1 MDGLDLDIN
10 NYTIKDL
17 ETFFK
22 INASNKAYT
31 AADIELR
38 EAEIREALLSSGHI
52 DKKFKRDLIM
62 FLETAKDWLIV
73 AKCKN
78 ESAIK
83 PYRNTA
89 KTEQYPASREAMP
102 RTEELMVR
110 PDTPYVNTYNSEY
123 FPGAMNPLKTRVIS
137 KCLNIDTRFR
147 DNITTSNS
155 SDFMVTLPV
164 RLQKVVSMQITAI
177 EFPVSFY
184 GISSKYGNHHF
195 YISVACQPQ
204 SQYDNKYDENGG
216 DVFTESRVVKIKD
229 GNYNASDLIDEINN
243 SMVQLESNIVIDAS
257 NIDTNSLFQYV
268 EFTLDITESGSGT
281 GKVNVTHTTETLGN
295 KIISISLD
303 FTRDINGIP
312 DTTPVTSKIG
322 MNLGFLKR
330 KYEGALSYTSETLI
344 EPANIRYLYLAIDD
358 FNNNVNNHFIS
369 AFNQSILSPNILA
382 RISVKGSYF
391 SLMMETDLLT
401 STEPRKYFGPV
412 DIQKLHIQV
421 YDDHGRILDTN
432 NSNFSCCILFK
443 MLYDL

>member
-281 GKVNVTHTTETLGN
+281 GKVNITHTTETLGN
-295 KIISISLD
+295 KIISIALD

-358 FNNNVNNHFIS
+358 FNNNVNNHYIS

>member
-195 YISVACQPQ
+195 YISVECQPQ

-243 SMVQLESNIVIDAS
+243 SMIQLESNIVIDAS

-281 GKVNVTHTTETLGN
+281 GKVNLTHTTETLGN

-303 FTRDINGIP
+303 FTRDINGIL

-412 DIQKLHIQV
+412 DIQKLHVQV

>member
-155 SDFMVTLPV
+155 SDFMLTLPV

-195 YISVACQPQ
+195 YISVECQPQ

-391 SLMMETDLLT
+391 SLMMETDLLN

-412 DIQKLHIQV
+412 DIQKLHVQV

>member
-1 MDGLDLDIN
+1 MDGLDLNIN

-17 ETFFK
+17 ERFFSVDS
-22 INASNKAYT
+22 SNKTYT

-38 EAEIREALLSSGHI
+38 EAEIRETLLSSGHI

-62 FLETAKDWLIV
+62 FLETAKDWLTV

-78 ESAIK
+78 TSSIK
-83 PYRNTA
+83 PYRNTT
-89 KTEQYPASREAMP
+89 KNDRFTSDQYPASREAMP
-102 RTEELMVR
+102 RTDELMVR
-110 PDTPYVNTYNSEY
+110 QETPYVNTYNSEY
-123 FPGAMNPLKTRVIS
+123 FPGIMNPLKTRVIT

-147 DNITTSNS
+147 DNRISSNS
-155 SDFMVTLPV
+155 SDFLVTLPV
-164 RLQKVVSMQITAI
+164 RLQKVVSMQISAF

-184 GISSKYGNHHF
+184 GISSKYGNNYF
-195 YISVACQPQ
+195 YIEATSDIGPGQTFVEQR
-204 SQYDNKYDENGG
+204 
-216 DVFTESRVVKIKD
+216 TVVIKD
-229 GNYNASDLIDEINN
+229 GNYNASDLINEINN
-243 SMVQLESNIVIDAS
+243 AMIPT
-257 NIDTNSLFQYV
+257 DTSGNSLFNYIQFLV
-268 EFTLDITESGSGT
+268 DISETGSGT
-281 GKVNVTHTTETLGN
+281 GKVSVAPIDSLQGET
-295 KIISISLD
+295 ITSIFLD
-303 FTRDINGIP
+303 FTRDINGLP
-312 DTTPVTSKIG
+312 DKTPVTSKIG

-330 KYEGALSYTSETLI
+330 KYEGAISYTSETLI

-391 SLMMETDLLT
+391 SLMMETDLLL
-401 STEPRKYFGPV
+401 STQPRKYFGPV

>member
-155 SDFMVTLPV
+155 SDFMLTLPV

-195 YISVACQPQ
+195 YISVECQPQ

-216 DVFTESRVVKIKD
+216 DVFTESRVVRIKD

-281 GKVNVTHTTETLGN
+281 GKVNITHTTETLGN
-295 KIISISLD
+295 KIISIALD

>member
-1 MDGLDLDIN
+1 MDGLDLNIN

-17 ETFFK
+17 ERFFN
-22 INASNKAYT
+22 IDSSNKKYT

-38 EAEIREALLSSGHI
+38 EAEIRETLLSSGHI

-62 FLETAKDWLIV
+62 FLETAKDWLTV

-78 ESAIK
+78 TSSIK
-83 PYRNTA
+83 PYRNTT
-89 KTEQYPASREAMP
+89 KTDMRTSDQYPASREVMP
-102 RTEELMVR
+102 RTDELMVR
-110 PDTPYVNTYNSEY
+110 PETPYVNTYNSEY
-123 FPGAMNPLKTRVIS
+123 FPGIMNPLKTRIIT

-147 DNITTSNS
+147 DNILSSNS
-155 SDFMVTLPV
+155 SDFVITLPV
-164 RLQKVVSMQITAI
+164 RLQKVVSMQISAF

-184 GISSKYGNHHF
+184 GISSKYGNNYF
-195 YISVACQPQ
+195 YIEATSDIGPGQTFVEQR
-204 SQYDNKYDENGG
+204 
-216 DVFTESRVVKIKD
+216 TVVIRD
-229 GNYNASDLIDEINN
+229 GNYNASDLINEIN
-243 SMVQLESNIVIDAS
+243 SAMIPT
-257 NIDTNSLFQYV
+257 DTSGNSLFNYIQ
-268 EFTLDITESGSGT
+268 FTLDITETGSGT
-281 GKVNVTHTTETLGN
+281 GKVSVAPIDSLQGQTIT
-295 KIISISLD
+295 SIFLD
-303 FTRDINGIP
+303 FTRDINGLP
-312 DTTPVTSKIG
+312 DKTPVSSKIG

-391 SLMMETDLLT
+391 SLMMETDLLL

>member
-110 PDTPYVNTYNSEY
+110 PDTPYVNTFNSEY

-155 SDFMVTLPV
+155 SDFMLTLPV

>member
-22 INASNKAYT
+22 INASNKSYN

-89 KTEQYPASREAMP
+89 KPEQYPASREAMP

-110 PDTPYVNTYNSEY
+110 QDTPYVNTYSSEY
-123 FPGAMNPLKTRVIS
+123 FPGIMNPLKTRVIS
-137 KCLNIDTRFR
+137 KLLNIDTRFR
-147 DNITTSNS
+147 DNMTTTNS
-155 SDFMVTLPV
+155 SDFLVSLPV
-164 RLQKVVSMQITAI
+164 RLQKVVSMQISAF

-184 GISSKYGNHHF
+184 GISSKYGNNYF
-195 YISVACQPQ
+195 YIEVTS
-204 SQYDNKYDENGG
+204 DLGG
-216 DVFTESRVVKIKD
+216 EIFTETCTVVIKD
-229 GNYNASDLIDEINN
+229 GNYNASDLIDEINTAMIPLN
-243 SMVQLESNIVIDAS
+243 DDGEP
-257 NIDTNSLFQYV
+257 DTNSSFNYIK
-268 EFTLDITESGSGT
+268 FSLDISQTGSGT
-281 GKVNVTHTTETLGN
+281 GKV
-295 KIISISLD
+295 IIEPLTSLQGQSVIAIFLD

-312 DTTPVTSKIG
+312 DKTPTTSKIC

-330 KYEGALSYTSETLI
+330 KYEGGKSYTSETLI
-344 EPANIRYLYLAIDD
+344 EPATIRYLYLAIDD
-358 FNNNVNNHFIS
+358 FNNNVNNHYIS

-391 SLMMETDLLT
+391 SLMMETDLIT
-401 STEPRKYFGPV
+401 TTEPRKYFGPV

-421 YDDHGRILDTN
+421 FDDHGRILDTN
-432 NSNFSCCILFK
+432 NSNFSFCILFK

>member
-195 YISVACQPQ
+195 YISVECQPQ

-268 EFTLDITESGSGT
+268 EFTLDITGSGSGT
-281 GKVNVTHTTETLGN
+281 GKVNLTHKTETLGN

-303 FTRDINGIP
+303 FTRDINGIL

>member
-22 INASNKAYT
+22 INASNKVYT

-155 SDFMVTLPV
+155 SDFMLTLPV

-195 YISVACQPQ
+195 YISVECQPQ

-391 SLMMETDLLT
+391 SLMMETDLLN

-412 DIQKLHIQV
+412 DIQKLHVQV

>member
-1 MDGLDLDIN
+1 
-10 NYTIKDL
+10 
-17 ETFFK
+17 
-22 INASNKAYT
+22 
-31 AADIELR
+31 
-38 EAEIREALLSSGHI
+38 
-52 DKKFKRDLIM
+52 
-62 FLETAKDWLIV
+62 
-73 AKCKN
+73 
-78 ESAIK
+78 
-83 PYRNTA
+83 
-89 KTEQYPASREAMP
+89 
-102 RTEELMVR
+102 MVR

-295 KIISISLD
+295 KIISIALD

-391 SLMMETDLLT
+391 SLMMETDLLN

>member
-17 ETFFK
+17 EQFFK

-38 EAEIREALLSSGHI
+38 EAEIREALLSSGHV
-52 DKKFKRDLIM
+52 DKKFKRDLIV

-78 ESAIK
+78 ESSIK
-83 PYRNTA
+83 PYCNTA

-110 PDTPYVNTYNSEY
+110 QETPYVNTYNSEY
-123 FPGAMNPLKTRVIS
+123 FPGIMNPLKTRVIS

-147 DNITTSNS
+147 DNMTTSNS
-155 SDFMVTLPV
+155 SDFLVSLPV
-164 RLQKVVSMQITAI
+164 RLQKVVSMQITSF

-184 GISSKYGNHHF
+184 GISSKYGNNYF
-195 YISVACQPQ
+195 YIEVTS
-204 SQYDNKYDENGG
+204 DIGG
-216 DVFTESRVVKIKD
+216 GQIFMEQHTVVIKD

-243 SMVQLESNIVIDAS
+243 YLVPRDAS
-257 NIDTNSLFQYV
+257 GNKDTISIFNYV
-268 EFTLDITESGSGT
+268 QFALDISETGSGT
-281 GKVNVTHTTETLGN
+281 GKVSVAPIDSLQGDTIT
-295 KIISISLD
+295 SIFLD

-312 DTTPVTSKIG
+312 DKTPITSKIC

-369 AFNQSILSPNILA
+369 AFNNSILSPNILA

-391 SLMMETDLLT
+391 SLMMETDLVL